1 MNNKNKG
8 HKVDIIIPV
17 YAGTEETLACI
28 DSVLASLPLLQTK
41 TEVIV
46 IYDAGPDLSLRES
59 LLELASRNKITLLI
73 NETNQGFVRSINSG
87 MSHSDNDVLLLNS
100 DTLVANDWLDRIVKH
115 AYVSTNVA
123 TVTPF
128 SNNAE
133 ICSWPRLG
141 KFNDGY
147 GDYSVAEI
155 DQAFASLDTP
165 SVSIPTAVGFC
176 MFIKR
181 DCINRIGVFDA
192 ETYGRGYGEEN
203 DFCMRA
209 AALNYTHVLAS
220 NVYVYHH
227 GAVSFGEDKKQL
239 VQQAMEV
246 LDQKYPNYHGLVA
259 RHIDEDPARRWRFA
273 AELVLAN
280 KEDTSLILHIS
291 HGIGGG
297 TDKHVL
303 ELAAYCNDNQTHA
316 MLVPQANCMRLVF
329 PNVVTGGLFEF
340 PFTEMGAL
348 KKFLFALSL
357 VRVHIHHV
365 KGWEAHIDR
374 ILEVLDVPYDITL
387 HDYYFIHKNPALAD
401 RMGYFCED
409 KDSRDAVSSDAIPLP
424 RGMTGD
430 QWRAQWKSLLQRAER
445 VIAPSNS
452 VAALYNQYY
461 PGLGITCVFHPDHER
476 QVCYPS
482 VIPGYGRQ
490 QKNLHVVV
498 LGALSVIKGANM
510 LEKVSQL
517 AAKYNLP
524 VRFTLLGYGYR
535 KLANTVV
542 STGSYRDEDLSAML
556 QACNPDLIW
565 FPCTW
570 PETYSYTLSS
580 ALEAGLPVVCPNIGS
595 FPERVQNRPLT
606 WVEQWDQDA
615 ESWLQA
621 LMKIGEEIRGENA
634 AKEWSRQPQGGS
646 FYRDD
651 YKHAG
656 ITPEMESVTA
666 DQLMEYWLRELPE
679 ASTVNHRFYRVLVW
693 LNSHKLFGHVANL
706 IPIAV
711 RRGVKRKLST
721 RPIHE

>member
-1 MNNKNKG
+1 MNNKTKG

-17 YAGTEETLACI
+17 YTGTEETLACI
-28 DSVLASLPLLQTK
+28 ESVLVSLPLLQTK
-41 TEVIV
+41 TELIV
-46 IYDAGPDLSLRES
+46 IYDAGPDLSLREA
-59 LLELASRNKITLLI
+59 LLELASYNKLTLLI
-73 NETNQGFVRSINSG
+73 NETNQGFIRSINSG
-87 MSHSDNDVLLLNS
+87 ILHSGNDVLLLNS
-100 DTLVANDWLDRIVKH
+100 DTLVANDWLDRIVRH
-115 AYVSTNVA
+115 AYVSTNIA

-133 ICSWPRLG
+133 ICSWPQLC

-147 GDYSVAEI
+147 RDFSVEEI
-155 DQAFASLDTP
+155 DKAFASLDAP
-165 SVSIPTAVGFC
+165 SVPIPTAVGFC

-209 AALNYTHVLAS
+209 TALNYTHVLAS
-220 NVYVYHH
+220 DVYVYHH
-227 GAVSFGEDKKQL
+227 GAVSFGEEKKQL

-246 LDQKYPNYHGLVA
+246 LDKKFPDYHAKVS
-259 RHIDEDPARRWRFA
+259 RHINDDPARKWRFA
-273 AELVLAN
+273 AELILAN
-280 KEDTSLILHIS
+280 RKESSLILHIS

-303 ELAAYCNDNQTHA
+303 ELAAYCDDNQQHA
-316 MLVPQANCMRLVF
+316 MLVPQTNCMRLVF
-329 PNVVTGGLFEF
+329 PNVVSGGLFEF
-340 PFTEMGAL
+340 PFGEMGGL
-348 KKFLFALSL
+348 KNFLFALSL

-365 KGWEAHIDR
+365 KGWESHIDR

-387 HDYYFIHKNPALAD
+387 HDYYFIHKNPALAN
-401 RMGYFCED
+401 RLGYFCAE
-409 KDSRDAVSSDAIPLP
+409 KDERDAVSSEAIPLP
-424 RGMTGD
+424 KGMTGD

-461 PGLGITCVFHPDHER
+461 PGLEITCVFHPDHEM
-476 QVCYPS
+476 QLSYPA
-482 VIPGYGRQ
+482 VFPGYGRKQ
-490 QKNLHVVV
+490 EHLHVVV
-498 LGALSVIKGANM
+498 LGALSIIKGANM

-517 AAKYNLP
+517 AAKRNLP
-524 VRFTLLGYGYR
+524 VRFTLLGYAYR

-556 QACNPDLIW
+556 QACNPDLVW

-570 PETYSYTLSS
+570 PETYSYTLST
-580 ALEAGLPVVCPNIGS
+580 ALQAGLPVVCPNIGS
-595 FPERVQNRPLT
+595 FPERLLNRPFT
-606 WVEQWDQDA
+606 WVLRWDQDA
-615 ESWLQA
+615 DSWLHS
-621 LMKIGEEIRGENA
+621 LIEIGQEIRSRNEAQEWNHQPEN
-634 AKEWSRQPQGGS
+634 GN
-646 FYRDD
+646 FYRDE

-656 ITPEMESVTA
+656 VAPELANTSA
-666 DQLMEYWLRELPE
+666 NQLMEYWLRELPE
-679 ASTVNHRFYRVLVW
+679 ASKVNHRFYRVLIW

-706 IPIAV
+706 IPIAI